1 MEPTLEQ
8 LQYPVGKWTWPETV
22 SSEEIKEAIAVIA
35 DFPHQMIEAI
45 NGLSDEQLDTQYR
58 PDGWMIRQ
66 VVHHTADSHM
76 NAYIR
81 FKWALTEDNPII
93 KPYDQ
98 SQWAELIDSKGDPA
112 ISILVLTGIHKRWVD
127 IMENMSAS
135 DWDRK
140 LKHPDHAV
148 QLTLR
153 LLVRQY
159 QWHCRHHLQHILQLR
174 KRKGF

>member
-8 LQYPVGKWTWPETV
+8 LKYPIGSWKWPESV
-22 SSEEIKEAIAVIA
+22 SAEEIKEAIAVIA

-45 NGLSDEQLDTQYR
+45 KGLSDEQLDIQYR
-58 PDGWMIRQ
+58 PDGWTIRQ

-98 SQWAELIDSKGDPA
+98 NQWAELIDSKGDPA
-112 ISILVLTGIHKRWVD
+112 ISILVLTGIHKRWID

-140 LKHPDHAV
+140 LKHPDHSL

-153 LLVRQY
+153 LLARQY
-159 QWHCRHHLQHILQLR
+159 HWHCRHHLQHILQLR
-174 KRKGF
+174 KRRGF